1 MVDRFNGLTAD
12 RASAAILETMPPP
25 TLRHPT
31 MVEEGKPHKE
41 TKGIRRAHLP
51 ELPGSW
57 NFRLAQLESSIGRG
71 GGVLS
76 GGSLA
81 PNDLV
86 WLLVIQPN
94 LLQKMMELQ
103 VLNRHW
109 NR

>member
-41 TKGIRRAHLP
+41 TKGIQRAHLP

-94 LLQKMMELQ
+94 LLQKMMEL
-103 VLNRHW
+103 
-109 NR
+109 